1 MKKGDALRE
10 RYETVMG
17 AINESVYDWDLV
29 RDTFWTSE
37 SMQRLLGLSPEHI
50 TLEGWRK
57 SIHPDDYAR
66 FREGT
71 IAHLKG
77 ETERFE
83 CDYRFRSG
91 DGTWH
96 WARTHGLA
104 VRDARGRALRMVG
117 STGDITA
124 LKQAE
129 LEQVATAGILKA
141 MLGSPTEVG
150 PVFEAILANA
160 LRLCDA
166 SFAAVF
172 TYDGELIRNVAHLNA
187 SQDFAR
193 FLGSGG
199 VRPSRETTTRRCVL
213 ERRTIHTAD
222 LMNDP
227 EFSPPEAQ
235 RREKVRTSLSVPM
248 FRESTLVGVISL
260 WRPEVRPFTD
270 KQIVLVET
278 FAAQAAIA
286 LENVRLF
293 NETREALD
301 QQIATA
307 EILSVISRS
316 PTDTKPVF
324 DAIVQSGLKLFS
336 DAAISIA
343 LPDGAQVRAAA
354 VAESDAQRAA
364 AWRSRF
370 PFPLTREY
378 MHGIAILERRLVDLP
393 DVRDAPPELAAGS
406 RNFLASGY
414 RAITI
419 MPMMHGER
427 AIGALSVVRLAPGP
441 LSAKQLVVLKTF
453 ADQAVIAVENV
464 RLFNETREALEQQT
478 ATAEI
483 LEITARSPSDVQPVF
498 DAIARNAMRLCD
510 GAHCA
515 LFRFD
520 GRLQHFAAH
529 CGVDAQTVDL
539 LRRIYPREPDPARVS
554 GRAILQREVI
564 HVADALSDPRFPGSA
579 ETLTSAGNR
588 AVLAAP
594 MLKGG
599 EPIGVIFMVRREPR
613 RFTERQVALLRTFA
627 DQAVIALESVRL
639 FNETREA
646 LEQQRASAEVLGVI
660 SSSLADTAPVFER
673 ILESCERLFAG
684 RIVGLNLLG
693 ADNLM
698 RIGAYHGP
706 HREQFERIF
715 PVGPG
720 RSIAERRVIQYP
732 DTEHGPDVPSQTR
745 EGCRAIGVRSVIFA
759 PVLWEDRALGNI
771 FVAREHVSTFS
782 EKESALLKTF
792 ADQAAIAIENVR
804 LFKETQ
810 ESLDQQKALAEVL
823 GTLSRSVADA
833 KPVFDLI
840 LDSCQRLFEGY
851 LVGMTLVGDDGQV
864 HLGAYQGENKEQME
878 AVYPYP
884 LGRDSGS
891 GQSILD
897 RKVVHF
903 PDVDAPDSAAPRRVM
918 DGARAV
924 GFKSIIFAPMIDEE
938 RAVGALWVARRLP
951 GPFSERETAL
961 LKSFADQAVIAIR
974 NARLFN
980 EILEKSAQLEVASRH
995 KSEFLASM
1003 SHELRTPLNA
1013 IIGFAR
1019 IVMRQSKD
1027 ALAPKQYDNL
1037 EKILTSGQRLLGLI
1051 NAVLDLSKVEAGRI
1065 ELHPRELELAPVLDE
1080 CLRTI
1085 EPLVKV
1091 ALVKEFDGAL
1101 PSMYVDDEKLRQV
1114 VMNLLSNAAKFT
1126 ERGTIRLRAQA
1137 DNGAVAI
1144 TVADTGIGIAAEK
1157 LDMIFHEFEQADAGA
1172 TRGYGGTGL
1181 GLAIARRLARLMGGD
1196 IGVESTPGVGSRFT
1210 LTLPVRYAS

>member
-29 RDTFWTSE
+29 RGTFWTSE

-50 TLEGWRK
+50 TLEGWRN

-66 FREGT
+66 FRAGT

-104 VRDARGRALRMVG
+104 VRDARGRAVRMVG

-129 LEQVATAGILKA
+129 LEQVATAGILRA
-141 MLGSPTEVG
+141 MLGSPTEVE

-172 TYDGELIRNVAHLNA
+172 TFDGELIRNVAHLNA
-187 SQDFAR
+187 SEDFAR

-213 ERRTIHTAD
+213 ERRTIHTPD

-293 NETREALD
+293 NETREAL
-301 QQIATA
+301 
-307 EILSVISRS
+307 
-316 PTDTKPVF
+316 
-324 DAIVQSGLKLFS
+324 
-336 DAAISIA
+336 
-343 LPDGAQVRAAA
+343 
-354 VAESDAQRAA
+354 
-364 AWRSRF
+364 
-370 PFPLTREY
+370 
-378 MHGIAILERRLVDLP
+378 
-393 DVRDAPPELAAGS
+393 
-406 RNFLASGY
+406 
-414 RAITI
+414 
-419 MPMMHGER
+419 
-427 AIGALSVVRLAPGP
+427 
-441 LSAKQLVVLKTF
+441 
-453 ADQAVIAVENV
+453 
-464 RLFNETREALEQQT
+464 EQQT

-520 GRLQHFAAH
+520 GRQQHFAAH
-529 CGVDAQTVDL
+529 CGVDDRTVEL
-539 LRRIYPREPDPARVS
+539 LRRIYPREPDPGRVS

-594 MLKGG
+594 MLKAGQ
-599 EPIGVIFMVRREPR
+599 PIGVIFMVRREPR
-613 RFTERQVALLRTFA
+613 RFTERQVALLKTFA
-627 DQAVIALESVRL
+627 DQAVIAIESVRLFNETREALGQQTAIAEGLKVISRSTFDLQAVLDTLVESVTRLCGADHAWLFQREGDIFKWVASFGHATEVHARIREYFKDLPVPVDRGSVTGRTALERRVIAVPDVLADPEYTWSRAQSIGGYRSALGVPLLREGSVVGVIFLARTEPQPFTPRQIELATTFADQAVIAIENVRL

-646 LEQQRASAEVLGVI
+646 LEQQ
-660 SSSLADTAPVFER
+660 
-673 ILESCERLFAG
+673 
-684 RIVGLNLLG
+684 
-693 ADNLM
+693 
-698 RIGAYHGP
+698 
-706 HREQFERIF
+706 
-715 PVGPG
+715 
-720 RSIAERRVIQYP
+720 
-732 DTEHGPDVPSQTR
+732 
-745 EGCRAIGVRSVIFA
+745 
-759 PVLWEDRALGNI
+759 
-771 FVAREHVSTFS
+771 
-782 EKESALLKTF
+782 
-792 ADQAAIAIENVR
+792 
-804 LFKETQ
+804 
-810 ESLDQQKALAEVL
+810 KALAGVL
-823 GTLSRSVADA
+823 GTISRSVADA

-897 RKVVHF
+897 RRVVHF

-918 DGARAV
+918 DGSRAV

-938 RAVGALWVARRLP
+938 RALGALWVARRLP

-961 LKSFADQAVIAIR
+961 LESFADQAVIAIR
-974 NARLFN
+974 NARLFK

-1027 ALAPKQYDNL
+1027 VLSPRQYENL
-1037 EKILTSGQRLLGLI
+1037 EKILVSGQHLLGLI
-1051 NAVLDLSKVEAGRI
+1051 NTVLDLSKVEAGRT
-1065 ELHPRELELAPVLDE
+1065 EVHARQVELAPVLE
-1080 CLRTI
+1080 QCLHTI

-1091 ALVKEFDGAL
+1091 ALVKELDGAL
-1101 PSMYVDDEKLRQV
+1101 PQMYVDDEKLRQV

-1137 DNGAVAI
+1137 QNGAVAI

-1157 LDMIFHEFEQADAGA
+1157 LGVIFEAFEQADAGA